1 MTKKKEK
8 ETDCVGHWKSIGPRL
23 RNAFQRIMRLSPTTH
38 FLIGVC
44 TEQFV
49 QLVPTCF
56 FSGSSCLALVSE
68 PAVAMQVVVSERLS

>member
-8 ETDCVGHWKSIGPRL
+8 ETDGVGHWKSIGPRL
-23 RNAFQRIMRLSPTTH
+23 RNAFQRIMRLS
-38 FLIGVC
+38 
-44 TEQFV
+44 

-56 FSGSSCLALVSE
+56 FSGSSCLGLVSE